1 MSIKIVAPGEIPT
14 GRPTA
19 VHARPCRHCPAAH
32 HPPTPDSV
40 DVLEMVKSGQLSPDE
55 ATYACGWNQAKRC
68 KGAADKYGYVEVT
81 DAR

>member
-1 MSIKIVAPGEIPT
+1 
-14 GRPTA
+14 
-19 VHARPCRHCPAAH
+19 
-32 HPPTPDSV
+32 V